1 MKKITGILAMALAI
15 GHVTHAQKLSL
26 ENVRTVSLRSTG
38 AIKSNEEVKGY
49 FTLYQGDK
57 IDRNTNEYGLQI
69 MDEHLNKVKE
79 VKFAD
84 SKKVQLLESAFN
96 GSDLIFKF
104 YDEEQKLLDFRV
116 FGFDGKQKY
125 NYQRE
130 VDKKTKRYMEQLEI
144 YHKEG
149 AEDKTLFAVG
159 ERGYISV
166 IPVRED
172 GDFTYEVSYYGSGK
186 KSSWTFNPNGEDS
199 KTAQAQYLGSSDSVA
214 IFSVMKKSS
223 RMTNKSSAFLM
234 GLYLHNGKVAFDFET
249 DKDKFNFM
257 PMNVS
262 TIYGT
267 TNFLVMGSYCDKED
281 NISKGKSLGLGMWL
295 VNSKGKIVNAK
306 YNSWDSEIGK
316 HLSVNAKGRVE
327 DIGYIYFHK
336 ILQTEDGNFFAVGEG
351 YKRQASAIGIAA
363 TVLSRGRAGASTTKI
378 KVTDML
384 MLSFDQ
390 QFNIK
395 AATIYDKNPTNIQ
408 LLGGMDFANLPT
420 VAMWIKYLFNGFDY
434 AFTQTDKAHST
445 FTVGYI
451 DYVKE
456 EDYKG
461 GTFNTITY
469 QDGKFSQDKLN
480 LVKKGSSLQVYEAK
494 LGSIMIA
501 EYFKKEKRYEMRLE
515 KIN

>member
-1 MKKITGILAMALAI
+1 MKKITGLLAMAIAI
-15 GHVTHAQKLSL
+15 GHATQAQKLSL

-49 FTLYQGDK
+49 FTFYQGDK
-57 IDRNTNEYGLQI
+57 IDRKTNEYALQI
-69 MDEHLNKVKE
+69 MDENLNKVKE
-79 VKFAD
+79 VRFTDAKN
-84 SKKVQLLESAFN
+84 VQLLESAFS
-96 GSDLIFKF
+96 GTDLIFKF
-104 YDEEQKLLDFRV
+104 FDAEQKLIDYRV
-116 FGFDGKQKY
+116 YGFDGKQKF

-130 VDKKTKRYMEQLEI
+130 VDKKTKKYMEQTSAFLRD
-144 YHKEG
+144 G
-149 AEDKTLFAVG
+149 AENKSIYAVG
-159 ERGYISV
+159 DKGFISV

-172 GDFTYEVSYYGSGK
+172 GDYTFEVSYYGSGK
-186 KSSWTFNPNGEDS
+186 KSSWTYNPDGEDS
-199 KTAQAQYLGSSDSVA
+199 KTAQAQYLGSSDSIA
-214 IFSVMKKSS
+214 IFSVMKKNSLF
-223 RMTNKSSAFLM
+223 TKKSSSYLT

-257 PMNVS
+257 PMNIS
-262 TIYGT
+262 TINGT

-295 VNSKGKIVNAK
+295 VNSQGKILNAK

-327 DIGYIYFHK
+327 DLGYIFFHK

-351 YKRQASAIGIAA
+351 YKRQVSAGGIAVN
-363 TVLSRGRAGASTTKI
+363 VLAGGNAASTTKI

-395 AATIYDKNPTNIQ
+395 AATIYDKNATNIA
-408 LLGGMDFANLPT
+408 LWPGMDFANLPT
-420 VAMWIKYLFNGFDY
+420 VAMWVKYFFDGFDY
-434 AFTQTDKAHST
+434 AFTQTNKTHST

-456 EDYKG
+456 KDYKG
-461 GTFNTITY
+461 GTFNAITY
-469 QDGKFSQDKLN
+469 ENGKFSQDKLN
-480 LVKKGSSLQVYEAK
+480 LVKNGSTLKVYEAK

-501 EYFKKEKRYEMRLE
+501 EYFKKEKRFEMRLE